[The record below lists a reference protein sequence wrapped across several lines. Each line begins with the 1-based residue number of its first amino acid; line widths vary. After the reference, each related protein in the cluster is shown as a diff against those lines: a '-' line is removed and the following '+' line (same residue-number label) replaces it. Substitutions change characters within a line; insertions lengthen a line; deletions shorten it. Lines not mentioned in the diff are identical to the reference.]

1 MPGFNPFENINPDDL
16 TTTDWLALDR
26 NKLANERTFL
36 AYLRTG
42 FSMIALGMV
51 ALKWFDH
58 PAVLILGAV
67 SIGLGALLMLW
78 GLVRF
83 LVVRNRYAR
92 VRLPAR
98 R

>member
-1 MPGFNPFENINPDDL
+1 
-16 TTTDWLALDR
+16 
-26 NKLANERTFL
+26 
-36 AYLRTG
+36 
-42 FSMIALGMV
+42 
-51 ALKWFDH
+51 
-58 PAVLILGAV
+58 V